1 MGIGSFGGSTVN
13 TIEYITI
20 ASAGN
25 ATDFGDLTVA
35 REYGMAAAG
44 TTYGVFAG
52 GQTSG
57 GKTDTMD
64 YITIAS
70 TGNASD
76 FGDLTDGTDFT
87 TSGCSSSH
95 GGLA

>member
-1 MGIGSFGGSTVN
+1 
-13 TIEYITI
+13 
-20 ASAGN
+20 
-25 ATDFGDLTVA
+25 
-35 REYGMAAAG
+35 
-44 TTYGVFAG
+44 
-52 GQTSG
+52 
-57 GKTDTMD
+57 MD

-70 TGNASD
+70 AGNASD